1 VDDLE
6 HYRNVAAS
14 LVAAADD
21 DPTSPLYTLLVHAA
35 NTINELCETVLED
48 NTIRVVAEDGEIV
61 ATITPPQST
70 EIMNHA
76 ISEYI
81 HQALELAVQID
92 RTFGAT

>member
-1 VDDLE
+1 MDDLE

-35 NTINELCETVLED
+35 NTINELCETILED
-48 NTIRVVAEDGEIV
+48 NTIRIVAEDGEIV
-61 ATITPPQST
+61 STITPPYST
-70 EIMNHA
+70 DIMNYA

-81 HQALELAVQID
+81 HQALGRAIQID